1 MKRFC
6 YAISTVLT
14 VSLLAAYAHAYD
26 ITLAWDPN
34 AEPDVVG
41 YNLYVRLNDS
51 EYSLLYGMTLDD
63 IDPSNPQ
70 FMVTN
75 LETDVAYDFVVTAEN
90 ADGLESDFSNV
101 VSVLNSEILHEEIG
115 NNDVSVGNNQVYSDG
130 GSDGGGGGGCF
141 ISVAGDVFQ

>member
-1 MKRFC
+1 MKLFC
-6 YAISTVLT
+6 HAISTVLT

-41 YNLYVRLNDS
+41 YNLYVRVNDS

-63 IDPSNPQ
+63 IVPANPQ
-70 FMVTN
+70 FTVTN

-101 VSVLNSEILHEEIG
+101 VSVLNSEILYEEIG
-115 NNDVSVGNNQVYSDG
+115 NNDVSVGNNQVIDGDG
-130 GSDGGGGGGCF
+130 GSGQGGGGCF
-141 ISVAGDVFQ
+141 ISTTGDVF